1 MSEMRALCWNG
12 IGDLVVTRVP
22 QPETINADDIVVKV
36 HLSATCGSDLHF
48 INGYIPTLRR
58 GDIIGHEF
66 IGEVVEK
73 GPNVKK
79 LKIGDRVVVPST
91 IGCGA
96 CHHCRSEKWS
106 LCDNSNPN
114 ESISEILYGSASGA
128 VYGCSHAFGGYAGSH
143 AEYVRVPYADH
154 GAIRVPDEVS
164 DEKALFVSDAC
175 PTGYMAAEMCSIQ
188 PGDVVA
194 VWGAGAVGLMAAK
207 SAFLLGAE
215 RVIVIDRFIDRLKVA
230 EKEVGAETLNY
241 EEVDVHEALKELTAG
256 RLPDACIDAV
266 GLEAHETGLEYLYDR
281 MKQMTY
287 IETDRAVALR
297 QAIHS
302 CRKGGVVSV
311 IGTYGGLIDKFPM
324 GAAFVKGLTIRTGI
338 QNGQKYAPLLLKL
351 IQEGKLDPSFLLTHR
366 LPLSQGPQGY
376 YLFKYKIDG
385 CIRAAF
391 DPRIQ

>member
-1 MSEMRALCWNG
+1 MPGMQALCWNG
-12 IGDLVVTRVP
+12 IGDLVVTQVP
-22 QPETINADDIVVKV
+22 QPETINADDVVVRV

-48 INGYIPTLRR
+48 IDGYIPTLKR
-58 GDIIGHEF
+58 GDILGHEF
-66 IGEVVEK
+66 VGEVVEK
-73 GPNVKK
+73 GPAVKK

-91 IGCGA
+91 IGCGS
-96 CHHCRSEKWS
+96 CHHCRSGEWS

-114 ESISEILYGSASGA
+114 ESVSEILYGTTSGA

-154 GAIRVPDEVS
+154 GAIRIPDEIS

-175 PTGYMAAEMCSIQ
+175 PTGYMAAEMCSIK
-188 PGDVVA
+188 PGDIIA

-215 RVIVIDRFIDRLKVA
+215 RVIVIDRFLDRLKLA
-230 EKEVGAETLNY
+230 EKEIGAETLNY

-302 CRKGGVVSV
+302 CRKGGVVSIV
-311 IGTYGGLIDKFPM
+311 GTYGGLIDKFPM
-324 GAAFVKGLTIRTGI
+324 GAAFVKGLTIRTGL
-338 QNGQKYAPLLLKL
+338 QHGQKYAPLLLNL
-351 IQEGKLDPSFLLTHR
+351 IKEEKLDPSFLLTHR
-366 LPLSQGPQGY
+366 LPLKYGPRGY
-376 YLFKYKIDG
+376 HLFKYKIDG
-385 CIRAAF
+385 CIRAVF
-391 DPRIQ
+391 DPRFQ